1 MIATDWRKE
10 PRRRSLKRDA
20 WPEPDRMAWEIAN
33 RAGDVLEP
41 GGDASHWAS
50 STRETTARCYGRWLG
65 WLARNG
71 LLDRTQSPGDRLSPD
86 RLERYIAEL
95 VSLNAYSSAASQI
108 GHLYMAISVM
118 EPKRDWRWMRPA
130 EARLRYGAAP
140 KDKRPRL
147 VEPDQL
153 YAYGVELM
161 DRADAGDDKPVF
173 MRAVLYRDGLMISLL
188 AARPFRR
195 RNFVSIE
202 IGRHLVFEGGRY
214 WVRFQANE
222 TKNKQMLE
230 QVLPQPLVPYLERYI
245 AVYRAILSNEICTT
259 RWKKGRPPSTT
270 SALWISA
277 RAKPMSI
284 GMTYGMIMKRTEA
297 QFGRAVHPHLFR
309 HGAATAVA
317 TEDPEHVYLTRNLL
331 GHTKLKTS
339 EQYYNLAESLEATGR
354 YQREILALRH
364 QPDAPQTETLPP

>member
-161 DRADAGDDKPVF
+161 DRADAGDNEPVF
-173 MRAVLYRDGLMISLL
+173 MRALSYRDGLMISLL

-317 TEDPEHVYLTRNLL
+317 THDPEHVYLNRNLL
-331 GHTKLKTS
+331 GHTTLKTS
-339 EQYYNLAESLEATGR
+339 ERYYNLAQSLEATR
-354 YQREILALRH
+354 HYQARVLELRREALDG
-364 QPDAPQTETLPP
+364 PNATD